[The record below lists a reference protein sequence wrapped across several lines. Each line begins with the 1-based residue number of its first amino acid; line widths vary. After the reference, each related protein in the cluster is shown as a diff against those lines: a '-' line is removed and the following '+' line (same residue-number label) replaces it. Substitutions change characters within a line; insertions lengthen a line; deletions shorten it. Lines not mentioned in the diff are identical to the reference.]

1 VTSIDAWRSAGR
13 ALVAKILA
21 EWSYEGLLVPRAAA
35 EGHGPGR
42 WSLDL
47 PGARYDFRARRGA
60 FGSWL
65 VEAGSVTRVA
75 DGETAPA
82 DDPLRLVVD
91 GRAVLGF
98 DGPTLCEV
106 LREITATLQADV
118 RIAARARPA
127 TEVADL
133 GYAELESHQG
143 GHPCMVLNKG
153 RLGFSA
159 ADAERFTPEAARPL
173 RLQWIA
179 VSPELART
187 AGRRRSHDELVAHEL
202 DAETRTAFAQRLQAV
217 AGDTGA
223 GHVWMPVHPFH
234 WDEAVATLLGAEV
247 ATGRIVWLGEAP
259 DRYLPLQSIRTLTNL
274 DRPDRHDVKLP
285 LLVRNTLVWRG
296 LAPGPT
302 EAAPDIT
309 SWLHER
315 LAGDLFLR
323 DRCRMVVLG
332 EVASATVHH
341 HVFEEVSDAPYRY
354 HELLGALW
362 REPVRAQLEAGER
375 ARTMASLLH
384 VGADGRALVAELVS
398 RSGLGAERWLGQL
411 FDAVLPP
418 LLHWLYRYGI
428 AFCPHGENTVLIFD
442 ERDVPVRIAV
452 KDLAED
458 VNLLPEALPEQ
469 GTLPPAADAVL
480 LRWNARELRH
490 SILSAVLAGHLRF
503 LAPLV
508 EAQLGVP
515 EPRFW
520 GLVRATVDDHH
531 ERFPEL
537 SERIGW
543 FGILDEEVERVC
555 LNREQ
560 LRGGGF
566 HDRAE
571 KDEAFDVVDGLV
583 PNPLHVHG

>member
-1 VTSIDAWRSAGR
+1 MHIDAWPTAGR

-21 EWSYEGLLVPRAAA
+21 EWSYEELLVPRPAD
-35 EGHGPGR
+35 GPGR
-42 WSLDL
+42 WSVDL
-47 PGARYDFRARRGA
+47 PDARYDFHARRGA

-65 VEAGSVTRVA
+65 VDARSITRVA
-75 DGETAPA
+75 GGAAEPA
-82 DDPLRLVVD
+82 YDPLRLVID

-98 DGPTLCEV
+98 DGPTLCEI
-106 LREITATLQADV
+106 LRELTATLQADV
-118 RIAARARPA
+118 RIAARALPA
-127 TEVADL
+127 AAVADL
-133 GYAELESHQG
+133 GYAELESHQS

-159 ADAERFTPEAARPL
+159 TDAERFAPEAARPL

-202 DAETRTAFAQRLQAV
+202 DPDTRAAFGDRLRAV
-217 AGDTGA
+217 VGEPGA
-223 GHVWMPVHPFH
+223 DYVWMPVHPFH

-274 DRPDRHDVKLP
+274 DHPDRHDVKLP

-296 LAPGPT
+296 LAPRPT

-309 SWLHER
+309 AWLHDR
-315 LAGDLFLR
+315 LAADPFLR
-323 DRCRMVVLG
+323 DRCRMIVLG

-341 HVFEEVSDAPYRY
+341 HVYEEVTDAPYRY

-362 REPVRAQLEAGER
+362 REPVRSHLGPGER

-384 VGADGRALVAELVS
+384 VGADGRALIAELVS
-398 RSGLGAERWLGQL
+398 RSGLDAEQWLARL

-418 LLHWLYRYGI
+418 LLHWLYRYGV
-428 AFCPHGENTVLIFD
+428 AFCPHGENTVLLFD
-442 ERDVPVRIAV
+442 EHDVPVRIAV

-458 VNLLPEALPEQ
+458 VNLLPEPLPEQ
-469 GTLPPAADAVL
+469 GTLPPTADAVL
-480 LRWNARELRH
+480 LRWEARDLRH
-490 SILSAVLAGHLRF
+490 SILSAVLAGHFRF

-508 EAQLGVP
+508 EAHLGVA

-520 GLVRATVDDHH
+520 ANVRRTVDDHH

-537 SERIGW
+537 AERIAW
-543 FGILDEEVERVC
+543 FGILDEEVERIC

-560 LRGGGF
+560 LTGGGF

-571 KDEAFDVVDGLV
+571 KDESFDVVDGLV

>member
-1 VTSIDAWRSAGR
+1 MPIDAWHTAGR
-13 ALVAKILA
+13 ALVAKMLA
-21 EWSYEGLLVPRAAA
+21 EWSYEELLVPRPADDPDA
-35 EGHGPGR
+35 PGR

-47 PGARYDFRARRGA
+47 PGARYDFHARRGA
-60 FGSWL
+60 FDSWL
-65 VEAGSVTRVA
+65 VDPSSVTRVA
-75 DGETAPA
+75 EGVACAA
-82 DDPLRLVVD
+82 DDPLRFVLD

-98 DGPTLCEV
+98 DGATLCEV
-106 LREITATLQADV
+106 LRELTATLQADV
-118 RIAARARPA
+118 RIAARALPA
-127 TEVADL
+127 AAVADL
-133 GYAELESHQG
+133 GYAELESHQA

-159 ADAERFTPEAARPL
+159 TDAERYTPEAACPL

-187 AGRRRSHDELVAHEL
+187 DGRRRSHDELVAHEL
-202 DAETRTAFAQRLQAV
+202 DPTTRTAFADRLRAV
-217 AGDTGA
+217 VGEAGA
-223 GHVWMPVHPFH
+223 HHVWMPVHPFH

-285 LLVRNTLVWRG
+285 LMVRNTLVWRG
-296 LAPGPT
+296 LAPRPT
-302 EAAPDIT
+302 AAAPDIT
-309 SWLHER
+309 GWLHER
-315 LAGDLFLR
+315 LDGDPFLR

-332 EVASATVHH
+332 EVASATVPHL
-341 HVFEEVSDAPYRY
+341 VYDEVTDAPYRY

-362 REPVRAQLEAGER
+362 REPVRSQLGPGER

-384 VGADGRALVAELVS
+384 VGADGRPLIAELVT
-398 RSGLGAERWLGQL
+398 RSGLDAERWLASF
-411 FDAVLPP
+411 FDSVLPP
-418 LLHWLYRYGI
+418 LLHWLYRYGV

-442 ERDVPVRIAV
+442 DADVPVRIAV

-458 VNLLPEALPEQ
+458 VNLLPEPLPEQ

-480 LRWNARELRH
+480 LRWEARDLRH
-490 SILSAVLAGHLRF
+490 SIVSAVLAGHFRF
-503 LAPLV
+503 LAPLA
-508 EAQLGVP
+508 EAHLDVP

-520 GLVRATVDDHH
+520 GLVRRTIDEHH
-531 ERFPEL
+531 ARFPEL
-537 SERIGW
+537 SDRIAS
-543 FGILDEEVERVC
+543 FGILDEEVERIC

-560 LRGGGF
+560 LTGGGF
-566 HDRAE
+566 HDRPE
-571 KDEAFDVVDGLV
+571 KDESFDAVDGLV